1 MPESFT
7 PPSIVVGVD
16 GSPDAARAALWAVD
30 EALSRDIELRLVAV
44 AKSASDDRAQQ
55 SLNTAAEA
63 VRSAGRAVRIQT
75 AILAGAPI
83 PALLEQS
90 QAAAMICVG
99 ALGLTHIGHSQAG
112 SIDHVRVGSTAGA
125 LVASAHCPVAVVRSS
140 GRPAGADPG
149 WVTVEVDET
158 PDSGT
163 VLQFGV
169 EEARLRGAPLR
180 VLGAWQ
186 SRFTDVHDDH
196 AVAEGNR
203 MVRAQLDR
211 RLSEWKSRYPDL
223 DVRPVAVHGSML
235 NYLERNA
242 TNIQLIVVGARNAVG
257 VGELLGQT
265 GLPALSD
272 TDCSVLVVDRQRL
285 L

>member
-7 PPSIVVGVD
+7 PPTIVVGVD

-44 AKSASDDRAQQ
+44 ADAASDDRAQQ
-55 SLNTAAEA
+55 CLNTAAEA

-75 AILAGAPI
+75 AVLTGDPI
-83 PALLEQS
+83 PALLDES
-90 QAAAMICVG
+90 TTAAMICVG
-99 ALGLTHIGHSQAG
+99 ALGLTHV
-112 SIDHVRVGSTAGA
+112 DHLRVGSTAGA
-125 LVASAHCPVAVVRSS
+125 LAASAHCPVAVVRNS
-140 GRPAGADPG
+140 GNPTGAGPG
-149 WVTVEVDET
+149 WVTVELDET
-158 PDSGT
+158 PDSAT

-186 SRFTDVHDDH
+186 SRFTDVHDDN

-211 RLSEWKSRYPDL
+211 RLSEWKQRYPDL

-242 TNIQLIVVGARNAVG
+242 AKIQLIVVGARNAVG
-257 VGELLGQT
+257 VGELLGQP
-265 GLPALSD
+265 GLTALND

>member
-99 ALGLTHIGHSQAG
+99 ALGLTQIGHSQAG

-158 PDSGT
+158 PDSAT

-196 AVAEGNR
+196 AVAEGDQGR
-203 MVRAQLDR
+203 LLFR
-211 RLSEWKSRYPDL
+211 RL
-223 DVRPVAVHGSML
+223 AGGGGHGSGHLGEVSDGTTRPARRRGPMPPGDRAARRL
-235 NYLERNA
+235 PISTASGSMDPGEQLARRMRSRRER
-242 TNIQLIVVGARNAVG
+242 
-257 VGELLGQT
+257 
-265 GLPALSD
+265 SHF
-272 TDCSVLVVDRQRL
+272 QR
-285 L
+285 

>member
-7 PPSIVVGVD
+7 PPTIVVGVD

-44 AKSASDDRAQQ
+44 AEAASDDRAQQ
-55 SLNTAAEA
+55 CLNTAAEA

-75 AILAGAPI
+75 AVLTGDPI
-83 PALLEQS
+83 PALLDES
-90 QAAAMICVG
+90 TTAAMICVG
-99 ALGLTHIGHSQAG
+99 ALGLTHV
-112 SIDHVRVGSTAGA
+112 DHLRVGSTAGA
-125 LVASAHCPVAVVRSS
+125 LAAAAHCPVAVVRNS
-140 GRPAGADPG
+140 GRPAGAGPG
-149 WVTVEVDET
+149 WVAVELDET
-158 PDSGT
+158 PDSAA
-163 VLQFGV
+163 VLQFGI

-196 AVAEGNR
+196 AVTEGNR
-203 MVRAQLDR
+203 LVRAQLDR
-211 RLSEWKSRYPDL
+211 RLSEWKQRYPDL

-242 TNIQLIVVGARNAVG
+242 TKIQLIVVGARNAAG
-257 VGELLGQT
+257 VGELLGQP
-265 GLPALSD
+265 GLTALND